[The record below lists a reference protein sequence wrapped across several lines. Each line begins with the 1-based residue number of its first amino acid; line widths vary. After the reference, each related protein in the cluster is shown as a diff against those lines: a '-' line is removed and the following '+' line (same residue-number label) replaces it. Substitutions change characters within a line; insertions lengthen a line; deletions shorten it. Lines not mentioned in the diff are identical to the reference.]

1 MPTLPVVLSFGV
13 SDATG
18 AAGMQADQLAIASMG
33 CHPASVIT
41 AIATAEDQFTH
52 DWIAVDEEL
61 VEGQAQ
67 AVLQNMAVSAFKVG
81 AIGSVDQMQ
90 SIASILADYDTVPVV
105 LDPVL
110 DRSGDDDTSG
120 ELAAAL
126 RELLMPQT
134 TIVTVNL
141 AQARRLVSLADD
153 DEDRSHDLPAS
164 ACAREIIGWG
174 AEFVLMTDAEP
185 GSSLV
190 INALY
195 DETGMVRNDSLPR
208 VDAVSTRIHGAG
220 DTLSAAIAGLLAQG
234 LDVPEASQEASQYTA
249 AALVHA
255 FSAGIGVA
263 IPDRLFWAGDDDE
276 DDEGSNDVN

>member
-105 LDPVL
+105 
-110 DRSGDDDTSG
+110 RSS
-120 ELAAAL
+120 
-126 RELLMPQT
+126 
-134 TIVTVNL
+134 
-141 AQARRLVSLADD
+141 
-153 DEDRSHDLPAS
+153 
-164 ACAREIIGWG
+164 
-174 AEFVLMTDAEP
+174 
-185 GSSLV
+185 
-190 INALY
+190 
-195 DETGMVRNDSLPR
+195 
-208 VDAVSTRIHGAG
+208 
-220 DTLSAAIAGLLAQG
+220 
-234 LDVPEASQEASQYTA
+234 
-249 AALVHA
+249 
-255 FSAGIGVA
+255 
-263 IPDRLFWAGDDDE
+263 
-276 DDEGSNDVN
+276 